1 MSISPGLMY
10 LRSHGFPPAGP
21 SFFLAATVTRLR
33 SGPSTELLRTS
44 NIFEPSTTSNV
55 SLTYP
60 GASLGG
66 GKGRSR
72 GDEGEGGNSLH
83 LLVYFST
90 SKATSRRK
98 GSSGTA
104 AQTTIAAA
112 RATQRKRNELHVDPD
127 FTSRS
132 RQNPLVGHFFA
143 RIPFD
148 WLVAVTST
156 SQDFQRTLIAR

>member
-21 SFFLAATVTRLR
+21 SFFLAATVTRGH
-33 SGPSTELLRTS
+33 SGPSNELLRTS

-83 LLVYFST
+83 LCRYSFST

-98 GSSGTA
+98 GSRGTA
-104 AQTTIAAA
+104 AQTTIARGSEGNAT
-112 RATQRKRNELHVDPD
+112 TQRKRKELHVDPD

-156 SQDFQRTLIAR
+156 SQDF